1 MRERDPG
8 SKRKIQIEKGSCRD
22 GKKNGSFQALPAAW
36 KRLSA
41 TLQITNG
48 FFIQIQE
55 EACCY
60 SSSREVRSVHLQTSD
75 RSQLLNSRSSP
86 STSLALQGTLS
97 LFSLS
102 LRSLRL
108 PPSSSFPGPKSVR
121 GVFHISSPR
130 IQHRRHNPASYFVT
144 SFLPRQ

>member
-8 SKRKIQIEKGSCRD
+8 SKRKRELQRRKKEWEFSSFTCSLKTAVSNSAGNERIFYSDTRRSLLLQQQQRSEICTPPDLRSIASFEFPLIAIDKSC
-22 GKKNGSFQALPAAW
+22 AA
-36 KRLSA
+36 R
-41 TLQITNG
+41 
-48 FFIQIQE
+48 
-55 EACCY
+55 
-60 SSSREVRSVHLQTSD
+60 
-75 RSQLLNSRSSP
+75 
-86 STSLALQGTLS
+86 LS

-108 PPSSSFPGPKSVR
+108 PPSFSFPGPKSIR

-130 IQHRRHNPASYFVT
+130 IQNRRHNPVSYFVT